1 MGTTQERA
9 SNVHQLLHRL
19 SAKELEVCVLHF
31 VDGHSQLTIAEWL
44 GVTGRAVRL
53 LVTSAVAKVPQL
65 RPLRVKSRQKP
76 VRPRI
81 VHLSQIDNPRDRE
94 RGPFNADEI

>member
-9 SNVHQLLHRL
+9 SSVRQLLHAL
-19 SAKELEVCVLHF
+19 TNKELEVCVLHF
-31 VDGHSQLTIAEWL
+31 VDGHSQLTIAQWL

-65 RPLRVKSRQKP
+65 QPLRVKSRQKP
-76 VRPRI
+76 ARPRI